1 LFVVLLSVAPITK
14 VDAIDPGDGLH
25 HGQELVDWATSL
37 IDARVAEIRRG
48 PQDGETL
55 YGEIRGLVQWIPTY
69 AEGKI
74 APQYRLEG
82 PDGLMIQDAIS
93 DTLATRLHRVLAEYV
108 KQNPD
113 EILDRGREAFEIA
126 TSRVSLPPG
135 RLLGFHLVHMAG
147 LYVAQADTI
156 SEMPDLALPGVRDGF
171 LRQVWDLC
179 QIHEQI
185 HATAAEKYFCRMSQE
200 DWIAARIRC
209 EKCGHRGFE
218 FKNQMMGIREDTT
231 AACQEIFDP
240 TRVDPEV
247 ILERVECRHWG
258 HIFTAKCPE
267 CGEIIKFSVALP
279 YYKALQRELAA
290 GVVSKVRLPED
301 RIQEY

>member
-1 LFVVLLSVAPITK
+1 LSDREIRTGTDKERRIAVSVMSRRSVVLSGVLFVVLLSVAPITK

-55 YGEIRGLVQWIPTY
+55 YGEIRGLVQWVPTY
-69 AEGKI
+69 AESKI

-82 PDGLMIQDAIS
+82 PSGLMIQDAIS
-93 DTLATRLHRVLAEYV
+93 DTLATRLHGVLAEYV

-147 LYVAQADTI
+147 LYVAGDAGSCPARGKRRLPAPSVGSVPDPRAD
-156 SEMPDLALPGVRDGF
+156 PRDGGGEVLLSHVSGRLDCSADP
-171 LRQVWDLC
+171 LREVW
-179 QIHEQI
+179 
-185 HATAAEKYFCRMSQE
+185 SQ
-200 DWIAARIRC
+200 
-209 EKCGHRGFE
+209 
-218 FKNQMMGIREDTT
+218 
-231 AACQEIFDP
+231 
-240 TRVDPEV
+240 
-247 ILERVECRHWG
+247 
-258 HIFTAKCPE
+258 
-267 CGEIIKFSVALP
+267 
-279 YYKALQRELAA
+279 
-290 GVVSKVRLPED
+290 RL
-301 RIQEY
+301 